1 MLAIDDNKEITDM
14 LSLYFESQGIEFT
27 AINEG
32 MQGLDAIRN
41 EDPNIILLDL
51 AMPNFSGLDV
61 VDYLKKE
68 NLIESRNII
77 IFTASSVNNEVFDG
91 LKKIGVKGI
100 LKKPV
105 DMNALGE
112 LIARFRSGGHTDNV
126 SVGLLL
132 IV

>member
-32 MQGLDAIRN
+32 MRGLDAIRN

-61 VDYLKKE
+61 LDYLKKE
-68 NLIESRNII
+68 NLVESRNII
-77 IFTASSVNNEVFDG
+77 IFTASSVNNDG

-112 LIARFRSGGHTDNV
+112 LIARFRSD
-126 SVGLLL
+126 
-132 IV
+132 

>member
-1 MLAIDDNKEITDM
+1 MRVLAIDDNKEITDM

-32 MQGLDAIRN
+32 IRGLEEIRN
-41 EDPNIILLDL
+41 EVANLVLLDL

-68 NLIESRNII
+68 NLFESRNII
-77 IFTASSVNNEVFDG
+77 IFSASSVSNELFDN

-105 DMNALGE
+105 DMNSLEE
-112 LIARFRSGGHTDNV
+112 LVTKFKSE
-126 SVGLLL
+126 
-132 IV
+132 

>member
-1 MLAIDDNKEITDM
+1 MKVLAIDDNKAITDM

-32 MQGLDAIRN
+32 MRGLEAIRN
-41 EDPNIILLDL
+41 KESNLVLLDL

-68 NLIESRNII
+68 NLVESRNII
-77 IFTASSVNNEVFDG
+77 IFTASSVSNGLFDS
-91 LKKIGVKGI
+91 LKTIGVKGV

-105 DMNALGE
+105 DMNALEE
-112 LIARFRSGGHTDNV
+112 LIMRFRSE
-126 SVGLLL
+126 
-132 IV
+132 